1 MTMEFYPGRAVV
13 NLSSAGLRE
22 EMAGPPSP
30 VTWAQPSLGTK
41 HGQACG

>member
-1 MTMEFYPGRAVV
+1 MTVEFYPGRAAV

-22 EMAGPPSP
+22 EMAGPPSA
-30 VTWAQPSLGTK
+30 VTRAQTGLGTQ